1 MRGLLDFHS
10 VQWKSTDS
18 PTFSIFTIKKKRNP
32 CVVKVNQFT
41 TKFKSVFDSQI
52 IRCIFVWHT
61 IDLDVFISV
70 WKQIYY
76 SCTFQ
81 YVHIYLYLIYAYRV
95 RNNTSFIIVNP
106 ITMDSIIFVGIDFRK
121 LKKKM
126 ASCGYSISWFVE
138 FYQIIFYRII
148 E

>member
-10 VQWKSTDS
+10 AQWKWTDS

-32 CVVKVNQFT
+32 FVVKVNQFT
-41 TKFKSVFDSQI
+41 TKLKAFSIRI
-52 IRCIFVWHT
+52 IRCIFVLHT

-70 WKQIYY
+70 WKQMYY

-95 RNNTSFIIVNP
+95 RNKASFIIVIA
-106 ITMDSIIFVGIDFRK
+106 ITMDSVIFVGIDFRK
-121 LKKKM
+121 LKKNDKLWILNFVV
-126 ASCGYSISWFVE
+126 CGILSDHLL
-138 FYQIIFYRII
+138 
-148 E
+148 